1 MKIKY
6 YFVLLIIV
14 VTLVSCQAK
23 KTEKADED
31 FRTGSNGLTINFL
44 QNLPPARIY
53 DEDEF
58 NAAVEIANRGAT
70 EVGGVNDRVYLAGFD
85 HSLITGITIYGQQ
98 IPMLDGKSA
107 FNPKGTFDYLNFKG
121 QLRDLSSKSIDSYPF
136 DLIATACY
144 DYKTI
149 ASANVCIDP
158 DPFSPTA
165 KQKICVP
172 QNIGLGSQGAPVAV
186 SKIDVEA
193 APGKTRFKIYVTNA
207 GGGVAFKEGATYLAK
222 CSPYDPKGLD
232 SFSEVDHIQLKKVE
246 VSGVSILSSCKPL
259 DNNHIRL
266 VNGQGFIICEFSSP
280 RGAAAYATPLVIEL
294 GYGYRNSATKR
305 VEIISSG

>member
-1 MKIKY
+1 MRIRQC
-6 YFVLLIIV
+6 FVLLCIA
-14 VTLVSCQAK
+14 LVLASCQAR

-31 FRTGSNGLTINFL
+31 FRTGSDGLTINFL

-70 EVGGVNDRVYLAGFD
+70 EVGGVNDKIYLGGFD
-85 HSLITGITIYGQQ
+85 HSLITGVSTYGQA
-98 IPMLDGKSA
+98 IPLLEGKSA
-107 FNPKGTFDYLNFKG
+107 FNPKGTFDYINFKATIS
-121 QLRDLSSKSIDSYPF
+121 DLSSKSIDSYPF

-144 DYKTI
+144 DYRTL

-158 DPFSPTA
+158 DPFAPTA
-165 KQKICVP
+165 KQKICIP
-172 QNIGLGSQGAPVAV
+172 QNVGLGSQGAPIAV
-186 SKIDVEA
+186 SKVDVEA
-193 APGKTRFKIYVTNA
+193 APGKTRFKIYITNA
-207 GGGVAFKEGATYLAK
+207 GGGIAFKDGANYLAK

-232 SFSEVDHIQLKKVE
+232 SFSEIDHIQLKKIE

-259 DNNHIRL
+259 DNNYLRL
-266 VNGQGFIICEFSSP
+266 VNGNGFVICEFKAP

-294 GYGYRNSATKR
+294 GYGYRNSASKR
-305 VEIISSG
+305 IEIISSG